1 MKAFKIYVSR
11 YLVIYLKKFI
21 PEFQM
26 NKSKFNGCLEQQLI
40 VVVVEVEVDFC
51 LKVQREKNLCAGSF
65 IVAGVIDNYY

>member
-1 MKAFKIYVSR
+1 
-11 YLVIYLKKFI
+11 
-21 PEFQM
+21 M